1 MQHWDGNTIL
11 YKAQDNPV
19 SPNRLI
25 QDINRGEVDKTCSRS
40 RSGPNTL
47 KNKTGMADSVH
58 VWSNLIFTSLVSPS
72 YRWGNWGPW
81 WLNNLAAVAQKV
93 AQLSWSMIHLP
104 PKIFVRHNTSSRGA
118 SCWRFVRDQ
127 GLLSEVE
134 LPDWCILPIHTNPS
148 RFHYTQKTQVTV
160 VQKFPW
166 NLPCWTLLQWKLV
179 FPLVLTPKQDKPCVQ
194 PAFTV

>member
-72 YRWGNWGPW
+72 YR
-81 WLNNLAAVAQKV
+81 
-93 AQLSWSMIHLP
+93 
-104 PKIFVRHNTSSRGA
+104 
-118 SCWRFVRDQ
+118 
-127 GLLSEVE
+127 
-134 LPDWCILPIHTNPS
+134 
-148 RFHYTQKTQVTV
+148 
-160 VQKFPW
+160 
-166 NLPCWTLLQWKLV
+166 
-179 FPLVLTPKQDKPCVQ
+179 
-194 PAFTV
+194 